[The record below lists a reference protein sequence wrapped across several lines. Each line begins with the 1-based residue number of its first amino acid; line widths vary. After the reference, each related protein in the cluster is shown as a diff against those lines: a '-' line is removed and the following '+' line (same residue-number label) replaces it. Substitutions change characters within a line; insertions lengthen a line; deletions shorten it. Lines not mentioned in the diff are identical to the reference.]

1 MLTRALIG
9 AFAGA
14 VAGAAGYLGWSWV
27 IPEGCPE
34 LGGRI
39 CDKWFNI
46 AMLFLPVCWAVVA
59 GLVLAG
65 LLRLFALPR
74 AWSASGLGCAF
85 WPIVWVAGAVV
96 DIATM
101 QLVVSAVPV
110 VAFALAAA
118 LTGRSRAAGHGRL
131 TGEGAVEGS

>member
-14 VAGAAGYLGWSWV
+14 VAGIAGHLGWSWV
-27 IPEGCPE
+27 IPAECPE

-39 CDKWFNI
+39 CDKWYSV
-46 AMLFLPVCWAVVA
+46 AMFFLPVCWAVVA
-59 GLVLAG
+59 GLVLAAV
-65 LLRLFALPR
+65 LALFALPR
-74 AWSASGLGCAF
+74 AWSASGLGCTF
-85 WPIVWVAGAVV
+85 WPVLWVAGAVV
-96 DIATM
+96 DVANM

-118 LTGRSRAAGHGRL
+118 LTGRSRAAGDGLR